1 MPPAASDKKVL
12 RLNMTLPPDLPS
24 ILKQPGYPVV
34 PTAAAILLAAQ
45 LFCQAAKMAVHAGAA
60 DCRNMMSPDNA
71 LARAILLASA
81 MAATWSASA
90 LFQNESRTLPACQT
104 ILNAIG
110 NLLADGCQVEEFL
123 FADIFRFFGKLPI
136 YRRLVPEIIIPI
148 HACHCA

>member
-1 MPPAASDKKVL
+1 M
-12 RLNMTLPPDLPS
+12 
-24 ILKQPGYPVV
+24 

-90 LFQNESRTLPACQT
+90 LFQNESWTLPACQT
-104 ILNAIG
+104 ILN
-110 NLLADGCQVEEFL
+110 
-123 FADIFRFFGKLPI
+123 
-136 YRRLVPEIIIPI
+136 
-148 HACHCA
+148 